1 MTELKAVPEPLPTG
15 TELLLVLTTEADRH
29 KAESLARSV
38 LEAGLAACVS
48 LTAVQALYLWQGSL
62 ENSREVQ
69 LLIKTDP
76 GRLEALHRLVQQRHS
91 YTTPEWIWWPARA
104 SGDYGAWLQDNCG
117 TAGRETAAGPG
128 PT

>member
-1 MTELKAVPEPLPTG
+1 MFIKDLKEKIRN
-15 TELLLVLTTEADRH
+15 RH
-29 KAESLARSV
+29 STLQESFKHKYDNTMPKKDSAM
-38 LEAGLAACVS
+38 
-48 LTAVQALYLWQGSL
+48 
-62 ENSREVQ
+62 
-69 LLIKTDP
+69 
-76 GRLEALHRLVQQRHS
+76 HRLVQQRHS